1 MQKISLGLVVV
12 MVGGLITF
20 GNASGTKIDI
30 KKYKHISI
38 EKNVSKQERAAYVR
52 DGKDMG
58 LKVIDNPKF
67 SCTDVGYLKSN
78 LLEEGALY
86 GTKRKD
92 GNVEVG
98 QKGDFKVYSF
108 VKYFKDGAFCVEKTY
123 AKGDARYGKGSIAML
138 R

>member
-1 MQKISLGLVVV
+1 MQKISLGLAVII
-12 MVGGLITF
+12 VGGLMTF
-20 GNASGTKIDI
+20 GNASGIKIDI

-38 EKNVSKQERAAYVR
+38 EKNVSQQERKAYIR

-67 SCTDVGYLKSN
+67 SCTDVGYAKSN
-78 LLEEGALY
+78 LLEEGTLY

-92 GNVEVG
+92 GNVAVG

-123 AKGDARYGKGSIAML
+123 AKGDSKYGKGSIAMI